1 MTLDRLPGPSDK
13 VAQISEASGTRF
25 DPMVVL
31 ALVEATPAF
40 MRIAESL
47 ADDAAA
53 VEVELQRLEDSL
65 AESIELT
72 LPPVS

>member
-1 MTLDRLPGPSDK
+1 
-13 VAQISEASGTRF
+13 
-25 DPMVVL
+25 MVVL